1 MGSTLI
7 CRNVTVSGHRTSVR
21 LEWAMWDA
29 LHELCRREGKTAHA
43 ICSMVNRERQES
55 SLTAALRD
63 YIMSYFRAAATED
76 GHLRA
81 GHGRVQTAFTGEAH
95 ADDDAVLEKRP
106 RVRAYDPV

>member
-1 MGSTLI
+1 MVSTLI

-21 LEWAMWDA
+21 LESAMWDA

-43 ICSMVNRERQES
+43 ICSMVNRERHQS

-81 GHGRVQTAFTGEAH
+81 GHGRVQTAFAGEAH
-95 ADDDAVLEKRP
+95 ADDDAALEKRP
-106 RVRAYDPV
+106 RVSAYDPV

>member
-1 MGSTLI
+1 MASTLI
-7 CRNVTVSGHRTSVR
+7 CRNVTVSGRRTSVR
-21 LEWAMWDA
+21 LEQVMWDA

-43 ICSMVNRERQES
+43 ICSAINRERRES

-81 GHGRVQTAFTGEAH
+81 GHGRVQTPFTGEACG
-95 ADDDAVLEKRP
+95 DDDAVLETPP